1 MKDPYSV
8 LGVKPGA
15 DIESI
20 RAAYHAR
27 AKMCHPD
34 LVQDADKKQEA
45 QEQLVELNLAYEA
58 ALRIA
63 VPYQRSDSIYS
74 GLMSLSQAKQL
85 AKNQLKQGN
94 ARTALRN
101 LLRAEQKDAE
111 WHHLHGSI
119 LLMLGDYDAAHLAF
133 LSAISLEPENPEH
146 QRGALD
152 AAIGKKES
160 RYIHRRILRFLSRRK
175 GTGSLT

>member
-119 LLMLGDYDAAHLAF
+119 LLMLGDYDAAHLACLTLEYIAQF
-133 LSAISLEPENPEH
+133 L
-146 QRGALD
+146 LD
-152 AAIGKKES
+152 EACYFVLSGCLHNS
-160 RYIHRRILRFLSRRK
+160 RLFFFCKHGVPSGQTHGLFL
-175 GTGSLT
+175 